1 MGKQRKL
8 FLSALILLINI
19 SFLHAEA
26 RLTNFTMNPPS
37 PGFGQ
42 AVTVHIEYC
51 AQLYADTQM
60 ALAVSTSPTR
70 QNAALS
76 GVGQVFI
83 VSEAGFDVPT
93 SRPAPTQGGRIDYL
107 GNTQNGYI
115 ATPPCLEC
123 SNGGG
128 QVYVKD
134 WVVHIPDAENFPG
147 CNVTNLYMHVGF
159 KDNNM
164 NEGDWHALSA
174 CQSGALTWSIPLQA
188 SDFSVRKRVEGV
200 IQDVN
205 DLVLFSVDYKYA
217 NGPLTVTD
225 VIPAAWAGN
234 LELVSYG
241 PTAITGGTVTHP
253 SPVPGAT
260 SGTFQ
265 WVFPDRTNV
274 KGSAE
279 GTVWML
285 YRLRNAVPLGTRFT
299 NTVSGTMNS
308 TTKTDTA
315 SIVTGQAAI
324 DINKT
329 QSATQLLLGDV
340 ITYTL
345 EYSINGS
352 KLIAYQ
358 PMDDLSGVY
367 TSSPPAGWNFLPNNG
382 TNGTWTVSD
391 ACGTGD
397 RIITGNV
404 GTANS
409 FPAMTYTGS
418 AFCTGTIVT
427 DVLIDP
433 GPAGAGYEG
442 SDALVIIRNN
452 NLAGTA
458 NSAYGLVISIDD
470 FIGTNSNGNVG
481 FQKCTAGACDWPLSV
496 NSIQVTGNKWYRIK
510 IDISGASANTF
521 RAKVWPKG
529 DPEPSGYT
537 ITWTDPA
544 VGSMACTNP
553 ASGWYAGIGEQGG
566 ANGTTRD
573 SYNNFMLYEPRTSA
587 NTMLYDTIPA
597 DLSYLGALGP
607 SAPVQTSGM
616 VRWNLGT
623 IMNEGGSYTWWGTV
637 TGCGPITNIAAIDG
651 NDPVLPVLS
660 NDTILHI
667 YCGSPTVTPTMTETN
682 TPTVTRTVTQTRTPT
697 PTSTETLT
705 STPTATMTATRTV
718 TETKTATPTA
728 TPTRTITDTATP
740 TVSFTPSPTMTAT
753 RTITDTSTP
762 TVTFSA
768 TPTAT
773 ATRTVTDT
781 STATPTR
788 TATPTITQTYWESMT
803 VTPTITAT
811 RTATPTFTETMSIT
825 STPTATPTATQTV
838 TFTATKTATPTLT
851 VTMTATNTP
860 YSTATN
866 TPTITLTATPT
877 STRTV
882 TGTITDTVTPTM
894 TPTSTPT
901 ATPTATI
908 TVTFTA
914 TPTLPP
920 FPFVLRINIYN
931 EAGEKVRTI
940 VTVPTTKEMS
950 IVEFNSP
957 TGSDIVTPA
966 GGMEIKLLD
975 LETPQTLGSGASAFY
990 WDGKNDAGQ
999 VVNNGPYYMKLE
1011 QKDAYGH
1018 ITTLT
1023 KEVQSLNRQTGIEM
1037 RVYNTAGELVRTLRK
1052 PGAQGDYLKLS
1063 IGDVIGVKPGETNVK
1078 LNYTQDEY
1086 MEWNGLNEDGRA
1098 VSPGIYEIQF
1108 VLYTAEGRQIEASKT
1123 VTILIDSGLVIEGLK
1138 AYPNPA
1144 EISDGS
1150 VSIAWNKAGPGMMK
1164 ITLYNAAGER
1174 IRVDSARAESGMF
1187 TLPLRTPWNG
1197 LISHGVYFVTVEA
1210 VLDNGKR
1217 ASEGIKIA
1225 VK

>member
-1 MGKQRKL
+1 MSVKRKL
-8 FLSALILLINI
+8 FFIALILLAAVSSLI
-19 SFLHAEA
+19 AEP
-26 RLTNFTMNPPS
+26 RVTSFTMS
-37 PGFGQ
+37 PASPDFGQ

-51 AQLYADTQM
+51 AQLYADAQV
-60 ALAVSTSPTR
+60 ALAVSTSATR

-83 VSEAGFDVPT
+83 VSEAGFDVAT
-93 SRPAPTQGGRIDYL
+93 SRPAPTQGGRIDWL
-107 GNTQNGYI
+107 ANTQNGYI
-115 ATPPCLEC
+115 ASPPCLEC
-123 SNGGG
+123 NNAGG
-128 QVYVKD
+128 QRYVKD
-134 WVVHIPDAENFPG
+134 WVVHIPSADNFPG
-147 CNVTNLYMHVGF
+147 CDVTNLYMHVGF

-164 NEGDWHALSA
+164 NEGDWQALGT
-174 CQSGALTWSIPLQA
+174 CQTGVLTWSIPLQP
-188 SDFSVRKRVEGV
+188 SNFEISKRVEGV

-217 NGPLTVTD
+217 NGPLTITD
-225 VIPAAWAGN
+225 VIPAAWGGN

-241 PTAITGGTVTHP
+241 PTAITGGSVSHP

-265 WVFPDRTNV
+265 WVFPDRTNQ

-299 NTVSGTMNS
+299 NTVTGTMNATVKS
-308 TTKTDTA
+308 DTA

-324 DINKT
+324 DIKKR
-329 QSATQLLLGDV
+329 QSASQVMLNDV

-345 EYSINGS
+345 EYNINGS

-358 PMDDLSGVY
+358 PMDDLSGTY
-367 TSSPPAGWNFLPNNG
+367 TTSPPTGWNFLPNNG
-382 TNGTWTVSD
+382 TNGTWTVTD
-391 ACGTGD
+391 VCGTGD
-397 RIITGNV
+397 RIITGSV
-404 GTANS
+404 PTANS
-409 FPAMTYTGS
+409 YPAMTYIGNP
-418 AFCTGTIVT
+418 FCTGTIVT

-433 GPAGAGYEG
+433 GPPGAGYEG

-496 NSIQVTGNKWYRIK
+496 NTIQITGNKWYRIK
-510 IDISGASANTF
+510 IDVSGATGNTF
-521 RAKVWPKG
+521 RAKVWAKG

-537 ITWTDPA
+537 ITWTDTA
-544 VGSMACTNP
+544 VGSMACSSP

-573 SYNNFMLYEPRTSA
+573 SYNNFMLYEPRASA
-587 NTMLYDTIPA
+587 NTMLYDTIPS
-597 DLSYLGALGP
+597 DLTYMGALGP
-607 SAPVQTSGM
+607 TAPVQTSGM

-623 IMNEGGSYTWWGTV
+623 IMNEGGSYTWWARV
-637 TGCGPITNIAAIDG
+637 TGCGPVTNVGAIDG
-651 NDPVLPVLS
+651 NDPILPILS
-660 NDTILHI
+660 NDTVLSV

-682 TPTVTRTVTQTRTPT
+682 TPTATRTVTETRTPT

-705 STPTATMTATRTV
+705 NTPTATMTATRTI
-718 TETKTATPTA
+718 TETSTPTPTA

-788 TATPTITQTYWESMT
+788 TSTPTITPTYWESMT

-811 RTATPTFTETMSIT
+811 RTATQTFTETMTVT

-838 TFTATKTATPTLT
+838 TFTATKTATETYT

-860 YSTATN
+860 YSTLTN
-866 TPTITLTATPT
+866 TPTVTLTATPT
-877 STRTV
+877 ATRTV
-882 TGTITDTVTPTM
+882 TGTITDTVTPTV
-894 TPTSTPT
+894 TQTDTPT

-920 FPFVLRINIYN
+920 FPFVLRISVYN

-940 VTVPTTKEMS
+940 VAVPTTKEMS
-950 IVEFNSP
+950 VVEFNSP
-957 TGSDIVTPA
+957 TGPDIVTPS
-966 GGMEIKLLD
+966 GGLEIILKD
-975 LETPQTLGSGASAFY
+975 IETPQTLGTGISAFY
-990 WDGKNDAGQ
+990 WDGRNDAGQ
-999 VVNNGPYYMKLE
+999 VVNNGPYYLKLE

-1018 ITTLT
+1018 ITTIT
-1023 KEVQSLNRQTGIEM
+1023 KEVQSLNR
-1037 RVYNTAGELVRTLRK
+1037 
-1052 PGAQGDYLKLS
+1052 
-1063 IGDVIGVKPGETNVK
+1063 
-1078 LNYTQDEY
+1078 
-1086 MEWNGLNEDGRA
+1086 
-1098 VSPGIYEIQF
+1098 
-1108 VLYTAEGRQIEASKT
+1108 
-1123 VTILIDSGLVIEGLK
+1123 
-1138 AYPNPA
+1138 
-1144 EISDGS
+1144 
-1150 VSIAWNKAGPGMMK
+1150 
-1164 ITLYNAAGER
+1164 
-1174 IRVDSARAESGMF
+1174 
-1187 TLPLRTPWNG
+1187 
-1197 LISHGVYFVTVEA
+1197 
-1210 VLDNGKR
+1210 
-1217 ASEGIKIA
+1217 
-1225 VK
+1225 